1 VAVLDAQIDHW
12 IREIFWP
19 ALFGSLAAFAYLSLL
34 ARAQVRARVLASL
47 LRECRRRIER
57 QQRMKE
63 SLGFAPRLEYYRTLE
78 IRLRARLLKEGVRI

>member
-1 VAVLDAQIDHW
+1 MLDAQIDLW

-19 ALFGSLAAFAYLSLL
+19 ALFGSLAAFTYLTLL

-57 QQRMKE
+57 QQLMKD
-63 SLGFAPRLEYYRTLE
+63 SLGFAPRLEHYRTLE